1 MDGVTSEQFGGHS
14 KALIEKLD
22 RQIQQNENIENQL
35 KNIAEHLEQ
44 TEKARLDAEKQKQA
58 EEQARIE
65 RGDQTTEEKSLT
77 ALENL
82 TKVIQEQPPSSDDA
96 ILAEL
101 QKLNS
106 SYDELK
112 TSETTKQVQ
121 KLVTSISKDYEGL
134 KLQTSVINS
143 YGLLFIP
150 VILII
155 VFLHKLLKEFI

>member
-1 MDGVTSEQFGGHS
+1 MEGVSTEDFVGHS

-22 RQIQQNENIENQL
+22 RQIQQNENIENEL
-35 KNIAEHLEQ
+35 KKINDRLEQ

-65 RGDQTTEEKSLT
+65 RGEQTIEEKSLT

-101 QKLNS
+101 QKLNT

-112 TSETTKQVQ
+112 TSETSKQVQ
-121 KLVTSISKDYEGL
+121 KLVTSITKDYEGI

>member
-1 MDGVTSEQFGGHS
+1 MEGVSSEEIVGYN
-14 KALIEKLD
+14 KALLEKVD
-22 RQIQQNENIENQL
+22 RQIKLNENIENEL
-35 KNIAEHLEQ
+35 KKINERLEQ
-44 TEKARLDAEKQKQA
+44 TETARVEAGKQKQA

-65 RGDQTTEEKSLT
+65 RGEKTTEEKSLT

-96 ILAEL
+96 IMKEL
-101 QKLNS
+101 EKLNS
-106 SYDELK
+106 SYSELK

-121 KLVTSISKDYEGL
+121 KLVTTISKDYEGM

-150 VILII
+150 AILII
-155 VFLHKLLKEFI
+155 LFLHNLLKEFI

>member
-1 MDGVTSEQFGGHS
+1 MEGASSEEIVGYN
-14 KALIEKLD
+14 KALLEKMD
-22 RQIQQNENIENQL
+22 RQIKLNENIENEL
-35 KNIAEHLEQ
+35 KKINERLEQ
-44 TEKARLDAEKQKQA
+44 TETARVEAEKQKQV

-65 RGDQTTEEKSLT
+65 RGEQTTEEKSLT

-96 ILAEL
+96 ILKEL
-101 QKLNS
+101 EKLNS
-106 SYDELK
+106 SYSELK
-112 TSETTKQVQ
+112 TSETTKEVQ

-150 VILII
+150 AILII
-155 VFLHKLLKEFI
+155 LILHNLLKEFI

>member
-1 MDGVTSEQFGGHS
+1 MEGVSSEEIVGYN
-14 KALIEKLD
+14 KALLEKVD
-22 RQIQQNENIENQL
+22 RQIKLNENIENEL
-35 KNIAEHLEQ
+35 KKINERLEQ
-44 TEKARLDAEKQKQA
+44 TEAARVEAGKQKQA

-65 RGDQTTEEKSLT
+65 RGEKTTEEKSLT

-96 ILAEL
+96 ILKEL
-101 QKLNS
+101 EKLNS
-106 SYDELK
+106 SYSELK

-121 KLVTSISKDYEGL
+121 KLVTTISKDYEGM

-150 VILII
+150 AILII
-155 VFLHKLLKEFI
+155 LFLHNLLKEFI

>member
-1 MDGVTSEQFGGHS
+1 MEGVTSEEIVGYN
-14 KALIEKLD
+14 KALLEKVD
-22 RQIQQNENIENQL
+22 RQIKLNENIENEL
-35 KNIAEHLEQ
+35 KKINERLEQ
-44 TEKARLDAEKQKQA
+44 TETARVEAGKQKQA

-65 RGDQTTEEKSLT
+65 RGEKTTEEKSLT

-96 ILAEL
+96 ILKEL
-101 QKLNS
+101 EKLNS
-106 SYDELK
+106 SYSELK

-121 KLVTSISKDYEGL
+121 KLVTTISKDYEGM

-150 VILII
+150 AILII
-155 VFLHKLLKEFI
+155 LFLHNLLKEFI

>member
-1 MDGVTSEQFGGHS
+1 MEGVSTEDFVGHS

-22 RQIQQNENIENQL
+22 RQIQQNENIENEL
-35 KNIAEHLEQ
+35 KKINDRLEQ
-44 TEKARLDAEKQKQA
+44 TDKARVEAEKQKQA

-65 RGDQTTEEKSLT
+65 RGEQTTEEKSLT

-82 TKVIQEQPPSSDDA
+82 TKVIQEQPVSSDDA

-106 SYDELK
+106 SYEELK

-121 KLVTSISKDYEGL
+121 KLVTSITKDYEGL
-134 KLQTSVINS
+134 KLQTSVINT

-150 VILII
+150 ALLII

>member
-1 MDGVTSEQFGGHS
+1 MEGVSSEEIVGYN
-14 KALIEKLD
+14 KALLEKVD
-22 RQIQQNENIENQL
+22 RQIKLNENIENEL
-35 KNIAEHLEQ
+35 KKINERLEQ
-44 TEKARLDAEKQKQA
+44 TETARVEAGKQKQA

-65 RGDQTTEEKSLT
+65 RGEKTTEEKCLT

-96 ILAEL
+96 ILKEL
-101 QKLNS
+101 EKLNS
-106 SYDELK
+106 SYSELK

-121 KLVTSISKDYEGL
+121 KLVTTISKDYEGM

-150 VILII
+150 AILII
-155 VFLHKLLKEFI
+155 LFLHNLLKEFI

>member
-1 MDGVTSEQFGGHS
+1 MEGVSTEDFVGHS
-14 KALIEKLD
+14 KALLEKID
-22 RQIQQNENIENQL
+22 RQIKQNENIEAEL
-35 KNIAEHLEQ
+35 KKISEHLVQ
-44 TEKARLDAEKQKQA
+44 TEKARVEAEKQKQA

-65 RGDQTTEEKSLT
+65 RGEQTIEEKSLT

-96 ILAEL
+96 ILQEL

-106 SYDELK
+106 NYDELK

-121 KLVTSISKDYEGL
+121 KLVTSISKDYEGI

>member
-14 KALIEKLD
+14 KALLDRLD
-22 RQIQQNENIENQL
+22 RQIQQNENIEAEL
-35 KNIAEHLEQ
+35 KKINDRLEQ
-44 TEKARLDAEKQKQA
+44 TEKARVEAEKQKQA

-65 RGDQTTEEKSLT
+65 RGEQTTEEKSLT

-82 TKVIQEQPPSSDDA
+82 TKVIQEQPVSSDDA
-96 ILAEL
+96 ILQEL

-106 SYDELK
+106 NYDELK
-112 TSETTKQVQ
+112 TSETSKQVQ
-121 KLVTSISKDYEGL
+121 KLVTSISKDYEGI

>member
-1 MDGVTSEQFGGHS
+1 MEGVSSEEIVGYN
-14 KALIEKLD
+14 KALLEKMD
-22 RQIQQNENIENQL
+22 RQIKLNENIEAEL
-35 KNIAEHLEQ
+35 KKISEHLVQ
-44 TEKARLDAEKQKQA
+44 TEKARVEAEKQKQA

-65 RGDQTTEEKSLT
+65 RGEQTIEEKSLT

-96 ILAEL
+96 ILQEL

-106 SYDELK
+106 NYDELK
-112 TSETTKQVQ
+112 TSETSKQVQ
-121 KLVTSISKDYEGL
+121 KLVTTITKDYEGI

>member
-1 MDGVTSEQFGGHS
+1 MEGVSTEDFVGHS

-22 RQIQQNENIENQL
+22 RQIQQNENIENEL
-35 KNIAEHLEQ
+35 KKINDRLEQ
-44 TEKARLDAEKQKQA
+44 TEKARVEAEKQKQA

-65 RGDQTTEEKSLT
+65 RGEQTTEEKSLT

-82 TKVIQEQPPSSDDA
+82 TKVIQEQPVSSDDA

-106 SYDELK
+106 SYEELK

-121 KLVTSISKDYEGL
+121 KLVTSITKDYEGL
-134 KLQTSVINS
+134 KLQTSVINT

-150 VILII
+150 ALLII

>member
-1 MDGVTSEQFGGHS
+1 MGGVTSEEFGGHS
-14 KALIEKLD
+14 KALLDRLD
-22 RQIQQNENIENQL
+22 RQIQQNENIEAEL
-35 KNIAEHLEQ
+35 KKINDRLEQ
-44 TEKARLDAEKQKQA
+44 TEKARVEAEKQKQA

-65 RGDQTTEEKSLT
+65 RGEQTTEEKSLT

-101 QKLNS
+101 QKLNT

-121 KLVTSISKDYEGL
+121 KLVTSITKDYEGM

>member
-1 MDGVTSEQFGGHS
+1 MDGVTSEQFDGHS
-14 KALIEKLD
+14 KTLLEKLD
-22 RQIQQNENIENQL
+22 RQIKLNENIENEL
-35 KNIAEHLEQ
+35 KKINERLEQ
-44 TEKARLDAEKQKQA
+44 TETARLEAEKQKQA

-65 RGDQTTEEKSLT
+65 RGEQTTEEKSLT

-96 ILAEL
+96 ILQEL

-106 SYDELK
+106 NYDELK
-112 TSETTKQVQ
+112 TSETSKQVQ

-150 VILII
+150 AILII
-155 VFLHKLLKEFI
+155 LFLHNLLKEFI

>member
-1 MDGVTSEQFGGHS
+1 MEGVSSEEIVGYN
-14 KALIEKLD
+14 KALLEKVD
-22 RQIQQNENIENQL
+22 RQIKLNENIENEL
-35 KNIAEHLEQ
+35 KKINERLEQ
-44 TEKARLDAEKQKQA
+44 TETARVEAGKQKQA

-65 RGDQTTEEKSLT
+65 RGEKTTEEKSLT

-96 ILAEL
+96 ILKEL
-101 QKLNS
+101 EKLNS
-106 SYDELK
+106 SYSELK

-121 KLVTSISKDYEGL
+121 KLVTTISKDYEGM

-150 VILII
+150 AILII
-155 VFLHKLLKEFI
+155 LVLHNLLKEFI

>member
-1 MDGVTSEQFGGHS
+1 MEGVSSEEIVGYN
-14 KALIEKLD
+14 KALLEKMD
-22 RQIQQNENIENQL
+22 RQIKLNENIENEL
-35 KNIAEHLEQ
+35 KKINERLEQ
-44 TEKARLDAEKQKQA
+44 TETARVEAGKQKQA

-65 RGDQTTEEKSLT
+65 RGEKTTEEKSLT

-96 ILAEL
+96 ILKEL
-101 QKLNS
+101 EKLNS
-106 SYDELK
+106 SYSELK

-121 KLVTSISKDYEGL
+121 KLVTTISKDYEGM

-150 VILII
+150 AILII
-155 VFLHKLLKEFI
+155 LFLHNLLKEFI

>member
-1 MDGVTSEQFGGHS
+1 MEGVSTEDFVGHS

-22 RQIQQNENIENQL
+22 RQIQQNENIENEL
-35 KNIAEHLEQ
+35 KKINDRLEQ
-44 TEKARLDAEKQKQA
+44 TEKARVEAEKQKQA

-65 RGDQTTEEKSLT
+65 RGEQTTEEKSLT

-101 QKLNS
+101 QKLNT

-121 KLVTSISKDYEGL
+121 KLVTSITKDYEGM

>member
-14 KALIEKLD
+14 KALLEKLD
-22 RQIQQNENIENQL
+22 RQIQQNENIEAEL
-35 KNIAEHLEQ
+35 KKISEHLVQ
-44 TEKARLDAEKQKQA
+44 TEKARVEAEKQKQA

-65 RGDQTTEEKSLT
+65 RGEQTTEEKSLT

-82 TKVIQEQPPSSDDA
+82 TKVIQEQPVSSDDA

-112 TSETTKQVQ
+112 TSETSKQVQ
-121 KLVTSISKDYEGL
+121 KLVTTITKDYEGI
-134 KLQTSVINS
+134 KLQTSVINT

-150 VILII
+150 ALLII

>member
-1 MDGVTSEQFGGHS
+1 MDGVTSVQFDGYS
-14 KALIEKLD
+14 KSLLEKID
-22 RQIQQNENIENQL
+22 RQIQQNENIENEL
-35 KNIAEHLEQ
+35 KKINDRLEQ
-44 TEKARLDAEKQKQA
+44 TEKARVEAEKQKQA

-65 RGDQTTEEKSLT
+65 RGEQTTEEKSLT

-82 TKVIQEQPPSSDDA
+82 TKVIQEQPVSSDDA
-96 ILAEL
+96 ILKEL

-106 SYDELK
+106 SYEELK
-112 TSETTKQVQ
+112 TSDTVHKVQ
-121 KLVTSISKDYEGL
+121 NLVTTISKDYEGM
-134 KLQTSVINS
+134 KLQTSVINT

>member
-1 MDGVTSEQFGGHS
+1 MEGVSTEDFVGHS
-14 KALIEKLD
+14 KSLLEKID
-22 RQIQQNENIENQL
+22 RQIQQNQNIENEL
-35 KNIAEHLEQ
+35 KKIAEHLEQ
-44 TEKARLDAEKQKQA
+44 TEKARVDAEKQKQA

-65 RGDQTTEEKSLT
+65 RGEQTIEEKSLT

-96 ILAEL
+96 ILEEL

-106 SYDELK
+106 SYEELK
-112 TSETTKQVQ
+112 TSDTVHKVQ
-121 KLVTSISKDYEGL
+121 NLVTTISKDYEGL

>member
-1 MDGVTSEQFGGHS
+1 MEGVSTEDFVGHS

-22 RQIQQNENIENQL
+22 RQIQQNENIENEL
-35 KNIAEHLEQ
+35 KKINDRLEQ
-44 TEKARLDAEKQKQA
+44 TEKARVEAEKQKQA

-65 RGDQTTEEKSLT
+65 RGEQTTEEKSLT

-82 TKVIQEQPPSSDDA
+82 TKVIQEQPVSSDDA

-106 SYDELK
+106 SYEELK

-121 KLVTSISKDYEGL
+121 KLVTSITKDYEGI

>member
-1 MDGVTSEQFGGHS
+1 MEGVSSEEIVGYN
-14 KALIEKLD
+14 KALLEKVD
-22 RQIQQNENIENQL
+22 RQIQLNENIENEL
-35 KNIAEHLEQ
+35 KKINERLEQ
-44 TEKARLDAEKQKQA
+44 TETARVEAGKQKQA

-65 RGDQTTEEKSLT
+65 RGEKTTEEKSLT

-96 ILAEL
+96 ILKEL
-101 QKLNS
+101 EKLNS
-106 SYDELK
+106 SYSELK

-121 KLVTSISKDYEGL
+121 KLVTTISKDYEGM

-150 VILII
+150 AILII
-155 VFLHKLLKEFI
+155 LFLHNLLKEFI

>member
-1 MDGVTSEQFGGHS
+1 MEGVSSEEIVGYN
-14 KALIEKLD
+14 KALLEKVD
-22 RQIQQNENIENQL
+22 RQIKLNENIENEL
-35 KNIAEHLEQ
+35 KKINERLEQ
-44 TEKARLDAEKQKQA
+44 TETARVEAGKQKQA

-65 RGDQTTEEKSLT
+65 RGEKTTEEKSLT

-96 ILAEL
+96 ILKEIE
-101 QKLNS
+101 KLTS
-106 SYDELK
+106 SYSELK

-121 KLVTSISKDYEGL
+121 KLVTTISKDYEGM

-150 VILII
+150 AILII
-155 VFLHKLLKEFI
+155 LFLHNLLKEFI